1 MPKKSELTER
11 QLFILRKLLAESK
24 AMQVWRIDKTQAKLC
39 LELGITRQALSNHL
53 RELRKLGLL
62 NTGRGFI
69 DLTERAAR
77 MLEGLPNRSFVF
89 VKIEPRMRNKAYR
102 EIKSLDIIQAFR
114 VTGDVDV
121 VMIVDRSKLDK
132 VLKSLSTIDGVKET
146 SAHLIIAPLV
156 EGL

>member
-1 MPKKSELTER
+1 
-11 QLFILRKLLAESK
+11 
-24 AMQVWRIDKTQAKLC
+24 
-39 LELGITRQALSNHL
+39 ITRQALSNHL
-53 RELRKLGLL
+53 RELRRLGLL

-69 DLTERAAR
+69 DLTERTVH

-89 VKIEPRMRNKAYR
+89 VKIEPRMRNKAYQQ
-102 EIKSLDIIQAFR
+102 IKSLDIIQAFR
-114 VTGDVDV
+114 VTGNVDV

-156 EGL
+156 EG